1 MIAGGTGIT
10 PLYQII
16 QYCCENQKEDE
27 RPGLYLLFANRTE
40 NDILMKEHL
49 DAYAKHKNV
58 NIFYSVD
65 KSVTPNWT
73 GFTGYVSEDKVKQ
86 SMPQN

>member
-1 MIAGGTGIT
+1 
-10 PLYQII
+10 
-16 QYCCENQKEDE
+16 
-27 RPGLYLLFANRTE
+27 
-40 NDILMKEHL
+40 MKEHL

-58 NIFYSVD
+58 NIIYSVD